1 MRLGVLSVITRYAEE
16 LPDPA
21 RMNTPRQV
29 SKPSPRPPSR
39 ARDFLRR
46 GGLLS
51 RWHPQYEFRPGQL
64 AMAEEVEAALAENRH
79 LVVEAG
85 TGTGKTLAYLLPV
98 ITSGKRVVI
107 STGTKNLQEQLFFK
121 DIPFLKKNLGRE
133 LKVAYMKGRNNY
145 LCRQKLY
152 ESEKRPA
159 LNGLVEIEDFGMIRA
174 WEAETENGDRA
185 ELKKLPQDSTVWAK
199 LDARRELCS
208 GQKCEQFDRCFVTLM
223 HQRAAESDII
233 IVNHHLFFADLSLR
247 DNEYASILPDYQA
260 VIFDEAHE
268 IEDVAGQ
275 HFGIQISDYR
285 FEELARDIHHAAF
298 RGDFGSKDLDRA
310 LDAFRIRFSAFF
322 ELFASYQGRSGFLDR
337 KDFAEKNSKEYSA
350 LLNSL
355 EMLGTQLKQVSKQT
369 DEIIPLQR
377 RTAELDKETRFLI
390 ESDDQRFVHWVE
402 KRSRAT
408 FLQATPIDVSEL
420 LQEHLFEQV
429 GTVVLTSATL
439 AVGSKFDYIR
449 GRLGLQ
455 SSRELVV
462 PGHFDFEG
470 QVLFYVPPN
479 LPDPRSEQFV
489 KAASDEVLR
498 ILRSSRGRAFV
509 LFTSYQQMRAVHDF
523 VSFAIEYPTLLQGS
537 APNSA
542 LLDEFRSTPN
552 CVLFATASFW
562 QGVDVPGAQLS
573 CVIIDKLPFAVPSDP
588 VVEARI
594 RSIRE
599 AGGNPFFDYQIP
611 QAVISL
617 KQGFGRLIRSSKD
630 RGTLVLL
637 DNRVLKQRYGE
648 IFLESLPD
656 YTFTTTFEDVDE
668 FFRQPGRAGFDK

>member
-1 MRLGVLSVITRYAEE
+1 
-16 LPDPA
+16 
-21 RMNTPRQV
+21 
-29 SKPSPRPPSR
+29 
-39 ARDFLRR
+39 
-46 GGLLS
+46 
-51 RWHPQYEFRPGQL
+51 
-64 AMAEEVEAALAENRH
+64 MAEEVEAALDEKRH

-98 ITSGKRVVI
+98 IASGKRVVI

-159 LNGLVEIEDFGMIRA
+159 LSGLVEIEDFGMIRQ
-174 WEAETENGDRA
+174 WEAETATGDRA

-233 IVNHHLFFADLSLR
+233 IVNHHLFFADLALR
-247 DNEYASILPDYQA
+247 DNEYASIVPDYQA

-268 IEDVAGQ
+268 VEDVAGQ

-322 ELFASYQGRSGFLDR
+322 ELFARYQGRSGFRDR
-337 KDFAEKNSKEYSA
+337 KDFAERNAKEYSA
-350 LLNSL
+350 LLNTL
-355 EMLGTQLKQVSKQT
+355 EMLGTQLKQVTKQS
-369 DEIIPLQR
+369 DEILPLQR
-377 RTAELDKETRFLI
+377 RAAELDKETRFLI
-390 ESDDQRFVHWVE
+390 ESEDQRFVHWVE
-402 KRSRAT
+402 KRTRAT

-420 LQEHLFEQV
+420 LQQRLFEEV
-429 GTVVLTSATL
+429 DTVVLTSATL

-462 PGHFDFEG
+462 PGHFDFED
-470 QVLFYVPPN
+470 QVLFYVPPK

-498 ILRSSRGRAFV
+498 ILRASRGRAFV

-594 RSIRE
+594 RSVRE

-648 IFLESLPD
+648 VFLESLPD
-656 YTFTTTFEDVDE
+656 YTFTTTFDDVEE
-668 FFRQPGRAGFDK
+668 FFQRRPRGGRALQ

>member
-1 MRLGVLSVITRYAEE
+1 
-16 LPDPA
+16 
-21 RMNTPRQV
+21 
-29 SKPSPRPPSR
+29 
-39 ARDFLRR
+39 
-46 GGLLS
+46 
-51 RWHPQYEFRPGQL
+51 
-64 AMAEEVEAALAENRH
+64 MAEEVEAALAENRH

-185 ELKKLPQDSTVWAK
+185 ELKKLPQDSSVWAK

-322 ELFASYQGRSGFLDR
+322 ELFASYQGRSGFRDR

-420 LQEHLFEQV
+420 LQERLFEEV

-462 PGHFDFEG
+462 PGHFDFED